1 MNEFVMNK
9 DNITNNI
16 NVGKDRL
23 LETFLNEKIIT
34 QEQYDQMIDYA
45 VIVQDENIFGRILST
60 FFSKKNKND
69 SGLKYVIVK
78 IL

>member
-16 NVGKDRL
+16 NVGKDLL
-23 LETFLNEKIIT
+23 LETFLDEKIIT
-34 QEQYDQMIDYA
+34 QEQYNQMIDYA
-45 VIVQDENIFGRILST
+45 VIVQNENIFGRILSS

-69 SGLKYVIVK
+69 SGLKFIIVK
-78 IL
+78 IF